1 MDLPENFGV
10 GLLPP
15 PPGMFEA
22 LPPPPGMFDSAEAS
36 SIMPPPPGMFD
47 ESPPKKKEEVK
58 IELQE
63 DGLPK
68 LLVDTVDLDQAKANT
83 GIFGKFSAM
92 PTKEA
97 TEEGTKP
104 AEVKPS
110 GPSEYESEEDS
121 SKYSDSD

>member
-58 IELQE
+58 IEL
-63 DGLPK
+63 
-68 LLVDTVDLDQAKANT
+68 
-83 GIFGKFSAM
+83 
-92 PTKEA
+92 
-97 TEEGTKP
+97 
-104 AEVKPS
+104 
-110 GPSEYESEEDS
+110 
-121 SKYSDSD
+121 